1 MWMWNNLIL
10 ISKEKL
16 TSSGSEKFLDDTE
29 FLIPWTPNDS
39 FNLDLKKD
47 KVRYSRSLKALEE
60 KGYLIRKRSGQE

>member
-39 FNLDLKKD
+39 FNLGLKKD
-47 KVRYSRSLKALEE
+47 KHYDSYIKNPR
-60 KGYLIRKRSGQE
+60 RKRVFN